1 MSRGYLKKFA
11 AILLIAIMVFQT
23 FPSEAILFNFNPVE
37 GNLSEEP
44 STRPSTSRPSTSS
57 GKESRTIINTGDGHT
72 SQSGRTSSSAP
83 SNSIIDTSNGTVIR
97 EDGSNASTSDQASE
111 EDKTIA
117 EDKSQVKPEDKI
129 IKDTVSARLVIEIVD
144 QDKKAVNGLHFT
156 MTNKA
161 DNKKVY
167 DGISMDGKLV
177 IDNLAKGDYTLE
189 STGRLDGYQTKP
201 FKYSVKVDDYG
212 HVDVYKYDSNDRI
225 ATSTTSYTGTS
236 PVIQGDT
243 IVEASMLS
251 LEMVKEAKPAN
262 TGASLVK
269 IDPLKSEVRPGD
281 IVTSDLDKEDSDIL
295 DEFAAD
301 MRRFEEANTTRLGAD
316 ALTPM
321 SAVAPMAFMAMTST
335 EPEFASRAYRSRAG
349 NTGIGNLTIIKKD
362 SEGRLLTGAVFKL
375 KSTDNSNERILG
387 ENQTTSEFKFKNIQP
402 GSYLLTEE
410 KAPLGYKKSEKQWS
424 VVVDTAGNIFIKE
437 ADAKPEIPSEGEI
450 YTGQD
455 IGSSLSVSGESI
467 QVLDDK
473 GQPKDGDINGETD
486 IIKYAL
492 DINIPKDAKAG
503 DYFYLSLSD
512 TLTHDQLNPYSEVR
526 RIIRDQDGNPIAYE
540 EQTKE
545 VQKINSIVPQ
555 GRIKY
560 TLLQSGASAK
570 HLSIR
575 HEHRVRREVAKNN
588 QAYSFSYKLGEKDV
602 SDSGKI
608 TNRQVFYPK
617 FDEAYANYYSELRL
631 NAAARFYNT
640 DDLKRSY
647 GQYFYINPMGKDYG
661 TDGVQLDIIPITYA
675 PQFPTTAATINQ
687 ENTKIKVYKV
697 TNKSDYSFINSSIS
711 PDLSGG
717 KAGIQDITD
726 QVKPV
731 IVNGKASLKIK
742 GIGTNSYIVD
752 VQSKM
757 DGDTPS
763 SALLQAG
770 TLTALN
776 SDGDPMPRGSLRLTS
791 GISVGGATSSGT
803 SGADRKNISMDVIN
817 YPEEKKKGE
826 FIIYKT
832 DEKNKPLGGAEF
844 TLTRTK
850 PSNLVLP
857 SQGSDEKTGE
867 IFFKDLEP
875 GEYKL
880 EETKAPKDHMKSEK
894 TWTVEVDKSGK
905 TRITEDSPKSPAS
918 DPTVGEAENPMKKS
932 FSLFDK
938 EGENKG
944 ILTSNDIT
952 IENPVPIEQDGY
964 RLSQRVEKTSDP
976 NVYKVIGKVEDLN
989 EEPLEVV
996 ILLDESSWIFGDPG
1010 KFYADRVKEII
1021 NGINNSKASYT
1032 VIGYNSLANTIIE
1045 RFKTD
1050 QAISNIHAISFT
1062 KANTKKGL
1070 VNAMNK
1076 AYEVFK
1082 TSTAPKK
1089 MLLQITGRSVYD
1101 TNVKDKSWDY
1111 NEIIQPLSK
1120 SDSDFYKM
1128 KQLGVDMNLII
1139 EKDISNINGF
1149 WSHLVATQKK
1159 HSYGV
1164 LDWDYIVALV
1174 QSKNYK
1180 NSVNGSSHNYDYN
1193 DKVEIKDGNGK
1204 VIGTKKL
1211 GVLIDENYQTEISKF
1226 AEKAKDKI
1234 ELDLSASQGLKLNP
1248 IPGDK
1253 EELGYNRSY
1262 EFKYYLTVNEIAKLR
1277 DPYPIESTDKA
1288 TATVKYVKPGTQ
1300 GKGIV
1305 EKTLTL
1311 PIPKISVAKININFE
1326 KIWEDTEEKEKTPIK
1341 VNLRAETEDG
1351 GTIDISSLG
1360 ISKTSETISSKTSW
1374 QGSFTNLPQITSD
1387 GKKIKYRLEED
1398 KSDLVD
1404 LKADFRVG
1412 YYYDSDTNKAFIT
1425 NTKIPSITVAN
1436 RKNQFEF
1443 KKVGEKGQGLAGAK
1457 FKLVCTNSSEY
1468 DEEITFYA
1476 ESKKDDP
1483 DKGKVVFKD
1492 LKAGAYELYEEEA
1505 PEGYQKIE
1513 GKLADI
1519 IVGDSEAPGIG
1530 VVPVRGIP
1538 FITIGSGTNKEY
1550 RFENRKKPVKLPDA
1564 GGPGSAIFTLAGLAI
1579 MLATYI
1585 LYRRRFEY

>member
-167 DGISMDGKLV
+167 DGISRDGKLV

-225 ATSTTSYTGTS
+225 ATTNASYTGTS

-251 LEMVKEAKPAN
+251 LDMVKEAKPAN

-269 IDPLKSEVRPGD
+269 IDPLKPEVRPGD

-295 DEFAAD
+295 DKFAAD
-301 MRRFEEANTTRLGAD
+301 MRRFEESNTTRLGAD

-335 EPEFASRAYRSRAG
+335 EPEFAPRAYRSRASTRG
-349 NTGIGNLTIIKKD
+349 SGNLTIKKKN
-362 SEGRLLTGAVFKL
+362 ENNELLSGAVFKL
-375 KSTDNSNERILG
+375 KSTDNNNEIILG
-387 ENQTTSEFKFKNIQP
+387 ENQTISEFKFENIRT

-437 ADAKPEIPSEGEI
+437 ADAKPDIPSEGEI

-455 IGSSLSVSGESI
+455 IGNSLSVSGESI

-473 GQPKDGDINGETD
+473 GQPKDGDIDGEKDT
-486 IIKYAL
+486 IKYAL
-492 DINIPKDAKAG
+492 DISIPESANAG

-545 VQKINSIVPQ
+545 VQDPNSIVPQ

-588 QAYSFSYKLGEKDV
+588 EAYSFSYKLGEKDV

-608 TNRQVFYPK
+608 TNRKVFYPE
-617 FDEAYANYYSELRL
+617 FDQAKYNYYSELRL
-631 NAAARFYNT
+631 NAATRFYNT

-661 TDGVQLDIIPITYA
+661 EDGVQLDIRPITYA

-697 TNKSDYSFINSSIS
+697 TNKSDESFINSSIS

-717 KAGIQDITD
+717 KAGIEDITNSVD
-726 QVKPV
+726 LSIKD
-731 IVNGKASLKIK
+731 GKASLKIK
-742 GIGTNSYIVD
+742 GIGTSSYIVD

-776 SDGDPMPRGSLRLTS
+776 SSGDPMPYGSLRLTS

-832 DEKNKPLGGAEF
+832 DDKNNPLPGAKFGLYKFASEEKIKDGVSQEQTGKIELKDIDEGKY
-844 TLTRTK
+844 TLK
-850 PSNLVLP
+850 EVEPPN
-857 SQGSDEKTGE
+857 GYEKT
-867 IFFKDLEP
+867 
-875 GEYKL
+875 
-880 EETKAPKDHMKSEK
+880 EK

-905 TRITEDSPKSPAS
+905 TTITEDPPNSPDSGSADQAGNLVNKI
-918 DPTVGEAENPMKKS
+918 
-932 FSLFDK
+932 FSLFKK

-1076 AYEVFK
+1076 AYEIFK

-1101 TNVKDKSWDY
+1101 TNLKDKSWDY
-1111 NEIIQPLSK
+1111 NEIIVPLSGY
-1120 SDSDFYKM
+1120 DSSFNRM
-1128 KQLGVDMNLII
+1128 KRSGVDMNLII
-1139 EKDISNINGF
+1139 EKDIPNINSF
-1149 WSHLVATQKK
+1149 YSHKVDAQKMY
-1159 HSYGV
+1159 SYGA

-1234 ELDLSASQGLKLNP
+1234 ELDLSASQGLTLNP
-1248 IPGDK
+1248 IQGDK
-1253 EELGYNRSY
+1253 AELGYNRSY

-1288 TATVKYVKPGTQ
+1288 TATVKYVEPGT
-1300 GKGIV
+1300 KGTQTV

-1550 RFENRKKPVKLPDA
+1550 RFENKKKPVKLPDA

-1579 MLATYI
+1579 MLATYT

>member
-129 IKDTVSARLVIEIVD
+129 IKDTVSGRLVIEIVD

-167 DGISMDGKLV
+167 DGISRDGKLV

-225 ATSTTSYTGTS
+225 ATTNASYTGTS

-251 LEMVKEAKPAN
+251 LDMVKEAKPAN

-269 IDPLKSEVRPGD
+269 IDPLKPEVRPGD
-281 IVTSDLDKEDSDIL
+281 IVTSDLDRKDSNIL
-295 DEFAAD
+295 DKFAAD

-335 EPEFASRAYRSRAG
+335 EPEFAPRAYRSRAG
-349 NTGIGNLTIIKKD
+349 TASGNLIIKKKNEKNEPL
-362 SEGRLLTGAVFKL
+362 SGAEFKL
-375 KSTDNSNERILG
+375 KSTDNSNEIKP
-387 ENQTTSEFKFKNIQP
+387 EKNQNTSEFKFENIRT

-410 KAPLGYKKSEKQWS
+410 KAPPGYKKSEKQWS
-424 VVVDTAGNIFIKE
+424 VVVDNAGNIFIKE
-437 ADAKPEIPSEGEI
+437 ADAKPEIPDSGGQV
-450 YTGQD
+450 YHGQD
-455 IGSSLSVSGESI
+455 IGSSLSVSGERI

-473 GQPKDGDINGETD
+473 GQPKDGAIAIDGEKDT
-486 IIKYAL
+486 IKYAL
-492 DINIPKDAKAG
+492 DISIPESANAG

-545 VQKINSIVPQ
+545 VQDKNSIVPQ

-647 GQYFYINPMGKDYG
+647 GQYFYINPMGNDYG
-661 TDGVQLDIIPITYA
+661 KDGVQLDITPITYP

-697 TNKSDYSFINSSIS
+697 INKSDDSFINSSIS
-711 PDLSGG
+711 PDLSSS
-717 KAGIQDITD
+717 KAGIQDITNSVD
-726 QVKPV
+726 LSIKD
-731 IVNGKASLKIK
+731 GKVSLKIQ
-742 GIGTNSYIVD
+742 GIGTSSYIVD

-757 DGDTPS
+757 DGDKPS

-770 TLTALN
+770 YLTALN
-776 SDGDPMPRGSLRLTS
+776 SEGKPMPYGYLRLIS
-791 GISVGGATSSGT
+791 GISVGGASSSGT
-803 SGADRKNISMDVIN
+803 SQGDRKNISMDVIN

-832 DEKNKPLGGAEF
+832 DEKNQPLSGAKFALYKFNSQVKIMEGVSQEGTGKIELKDIDEGKY
-844 TLTRTK
+844 TLK
-850 PSNLVLP
+850 EIDPP
-857 SQGSDEKTGE
+857 KGYEKT
-867 IFFKDLEP
+867 
-875 GEYKL
+875 
-880 EETKAPKDHMKSEK
+880 EK
-894 TWTVEVDKSGK
+894 TWTVEVDKTGK
-905 TRITEDSPKSPAS
+905 TTITEDPPKSPDSGSA
-918 DPTVGEAENPMKKS
+918 DQAGNLVKKV
-932 FSLFDK
+932 FSLFNK

-952 IENPVPIEQDGY
+952 IENPVPLEQDGY
-964 RLSQRVEKTSDP
+964 RLSQRLEKTSDP
-976 NVYKVIGKVEDLN
+976 NVYKVIGKVEDLKD
-989 EEPLEVV
+989 EPLEVV
-996 ILLDESSWIFGDPG
+996 ILLDESSWTFGDPG
-1010 KFYADRVKEII
+1010 KFYADRVKEVI

-1032 VIGYNSLANTIIE
+1032 VIGYNSTAKPIIE
-1045 RFKTD
+1045 RRRTNE
-1050 QAISNIHAISFT
+1050 AISKIHEISFS
-1062 KANTKKGL
+1062 KVNTKKGL
-1070 VNAMNK
+1070 VGAMDKAHDIFNK
-1076 AYEVFK
+1076 
-1082 TSTAPKK
+1082 STASKK
-1089 MLLQITGRSVYD
+1089 MLLQITGRSVFD
-1101 TNVKDKSWDY
+1101 DNVKNTSWDY
-1111 NEIIQPLSK
+1111 NEIIEPLSK
-1120 SDSDFYKM
+1120 ANSSFNNM
-1128 KQLGVDMNLII
+1128 KGLGVDMNLII
-1139 EKDISNINGF
+1139 EKDIPNKPSF
-1149 WSHLVATQKK
+1149 YSHLDSDPNKQKY
-1159 HSYGV
+1159 SYGA
-1164 LDWDYIVALV
+1164 LAWDYIVALV
-1174 QSKNYK
+1174 QSKNY
-1180 NSVNGSSHNYDYN
+1180 STFYHNADYGN
-1193 DKVEIKDGNGK
+1193 MVDIVDANGK
-1204 VIGTKKL
+1204 KTQKKL
-1211 GVLIDENYQTEISKF
+1211 GELIDENYQTEISKF

-1351 GTIDISSLG
+1351 GTIDISSLE
-1360 ISKTSETISSKTSW
+1360 ISETSKTISSKTSW
-1374 QGSFTNLPQITSD
+1374 QGSFTGLPQITAD
-1387 GKKIKYRLEED
+1387 GKKIKYKLEED

-1412 YYYDSDTNKAFIT
+1412 YYYDTDKAFIT

-1443 KKVGEKGQGLAGAK
+1443 KKVDENGQGLAGAK
-1457 FKLVCTNSSEY
+1457 FKLTGRIISDNGY
-1468 DEEITFYA
+1468 DEVETTVFA
-1476 ESKKDDP
+1476 ESIENGP

-1492 LKAGAYELYEEEA
+1492 LKTGIYQLYEEKA

-1513 GKLADI
+1513 DKLADI
-1519 IVGDSEAPGIG
+1519 TVGDSENPGIG

-1550 RFENRKKPVKLPDA
+1550 RFENKKKPVKLPDA

-1579 MLATYI
+1579 MLATYT